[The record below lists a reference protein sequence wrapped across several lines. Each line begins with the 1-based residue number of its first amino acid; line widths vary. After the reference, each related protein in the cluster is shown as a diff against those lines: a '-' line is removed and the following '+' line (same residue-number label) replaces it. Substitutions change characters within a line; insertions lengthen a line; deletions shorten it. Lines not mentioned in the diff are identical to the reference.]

1 MRFVNRGNEAG
12 EDERY
17 DRIGLVHCAVQS
29 MEKDSKAVGLMICLA
44 RGSDII
50 PCSVKCLQ
58 CGRITSPLPPLENR
72 VEEDEEEEIDEDVVD
87 VIDLVDFEP
96 GVNEYWSIVSLSGQ

>member
-29 MEKDSKAVGLMICLA
+29 MENDSRIRGLMICLA
-44 RGSDII
+44 KGSDMI
-50 PCSVKCLQ
+50 PCNVKCLQ
-58 CGRITSPLPPLENR
+58 CGRITSPLPPLENS
-72 VEEDEEEEIDEDVVD
+72 VDEEEEEEVDEDMVD
-87 VIDLVDFEP
+87 VIDLVDVDP